1 MIRTLLAV
9 FTTILLL
16 GCSTPASDTGFTPL
30 FNGVNL
36 DGWTGDTSGYVVKNG
51 EIHSRIPEPG
61 EHLGN
66 LYTSEEYAN
75 FVLRFDFMLTPG
87 ANNGL
92 GIRSPLTG
100 DAAYVGIELQILEN
114 THEKWATL
122 EPWQYHGSVYGVAA
136 AERGYQKPPGQWN
149 RQEVVVDGRRIEI
162 TLNGH
167 VILDV
172 DLDEV
177 SRNGTIDGRDHPGLD
192 RASGHIGFLG
202 HGDEVAFRNIE
213 IKPLP

>member
-1 MIRTLLAV
+1 MIRTLLIVLTAI
-9 FTTILLL
+9 ILT
-16 GCSTPASDTGFTPL
+16 GCNAPSADTGFTPL
-30 FNGVNL
+30 FNGHNL
-36 DGWTGDTSGYVVKNG
+36 DGWTGDTSGYIVKNE
-51 EIHSRIPEPG
+51 EIMSRIPEPG

-66 LYTSEEYAN
+66 LYTAEEYAN
-75 FVLRFDFMLTPG
+75 FILRFEFKLTPG

-92 GIRSPLTG
+92 GIRTPLTG

-114 THEKWATL
+114 THEKWAGL
-122 EPWQYHGSVYGVAA
+122 EPWQFHGSVYGVAA
-136 AERGYQKPPGQWN
+136 AERGYQMPPGEWN
-149 RQEVVVDGRRIEI
+149 MQEVVVDGRRIEI

-177 SRNGTIDGRDHPGLD
+177 SRGGTIDGRDHPGLN